1 MNQDYKQFSLN
12 MGVCEKLKSIFPWQP
27 AEVTGVIP
35 QGDMPGDQAQGFGDL
50 GPKAE
55 TVFKELTGL
64 LQETV
69 TTNPYERA
77 VVSVCGGSGTGK
89 TGIASLLSYY
99 LAQNGI
105 GSYTLSGD
113 NYPYRIPVYNDAER
127 LMVFRRAAL
136 QGMVEAGEYTKDRFK
151 QVQIWQEHDVDADTS
166 YIERNP
172 WFASYIEAGRE
183 ALRHY
188 LGTDREIAFDE
199 VNSIIRAFKDGASA
213 IWLKKMG
220 RTSSECWYDQVNFSN
235 INVLVIEWTHG
246 NSDYLE
252 GIDIPVF
259 LNSTPEETLEHR
271 RKRGRDS
278 GVDSPFTTMVLD
290 IEQKLLH
297 SQAHKAKI
305 ILSKAGEILSYKEY
319 MELMEKG
326 QEGGIKNE

>member
-1 MNQDYKQFSLN
+1 
-12 MGVCEKLKSIFPWQP
+12 MGVYERLKNIFPWQP
-27 AEVTGVIP
+27 EEVTDVIP

-50 GPKAE
+50 APKAE
-55 TVFKELTGL
+55 TVFRELTVL
-64 LQETV
+64 LQEIV
-69 TTNPYERA
+69 IKNQYGRA

-136 QGMVEAGEYTKDRFK
+136 QGMVESGSYTKERFK
-151 QVQIWQEHDVDADTS
+151 EIQVWQEHDMDADANL
-166 YIERNP
+166 IEKNP
-172 WFASYIEAGRE
+172 WFKSYIEAGKQ
-183 ALRHY
+183 ALRQY

-199 VNSIIRAFKDGASA
+199 VNSIISAFKDGASS
-213 IWLKKMG
+213 IWLKRMG
-220 RTSSECWYDQVNFSN
+220 RTSSECWYDEVDFSN

-246 NSDYLE
+246 SSDYLE

-259 LNSTPEETLEHR
+259 LNSTPEETLEYR
-271 RKRGRDS
+271 RKRARDA
-278 GVDSPFTTMVLD
+278 GTESPFTTMVLG
-290 IEQKLLH
+290 IEQELLH

-305 ILSKAGEILSYKEY
+305 ILSKAGNILTYNEY
-319 MELMEKG
+319 MELMQKG
-326 QEGGIKNE
+326 QERGNKNE

>member
-1 MNQDYKQFSLN
+1 MNQDYKQIGLD
-12 MGVCEKLKSIFPWQP
+12 MGVYEKLKNIFPWQP

-35 QGDMPGDQAQGFGDL
+35 QGDMPGDQTQDFSGL
-50 GPKAE
+50 IPKAE
-55 TVFKELTGL
+55 TVFRELTGL

-69 TTNPYERA
+69 TKNQYERA

-136 QGMVEAGEYTKDRFK
+136 QGLVNAGKYTKDRFK
-151 QVQIWQEHDVDADTS
+151 QVQIWQEHDADADTS
-166 YIERNP
+166 YIEGNP
-172 WFASYIEAGRE
+172 WFKYYIEAGKQ
-183 ALRHY
+183 ALRQY
-188 LGTDREIAFDE
+188 LGTDKEIAFDE
-199 VNSIIRAFKDGASA
+199 VNSIINAFKDGASL

-235 INVLVIEWTHG
+235 INVLIIEWTHG

-252 GIDIPVF
+252 SIDIPVF
-259 LNSTPEETLEHR
+259 LNSTPEETLGYR
-271 RKRGRDS
+271 KKRGRDA
-278 GVDSPFTTMVLD
+278 GAGSPFTAMVLG
-290 IEQKLLH
+290 IEQELLH

-319 MELMEKG
+319 MELM
-326 QEGGIKNE
+326 QEGGGKNE